1 MLLVEKH
8 LNFEMKIYI
17 ILKYSLD
24 FILQYEEGVTRDDLM
39 GVEDSRAN
47 SFFTKSLKSR
57 GTVFTLG
64 TRDSV
69 LSPTGLTQDI
79 IVPHTASKGEAKV
92 RCS

>member
-1 MLLVEKH
+1 MILFSH
-8 LNFEMKIYI
+8 LT
-17 ILKYSLD
+17 LTQ
-24 FILQYEEGVTRDDLM
+24 QYEEGVTRDDLM

-69 LSPTGLTQDI
+69 LSPSGLIQDI
-79 IVPHTASKGEAKV
+79 IVPHTAGKGETKV
-92 RCS
+92 RMFFSFI

>member
-1 MLLVEKH
+1 MNILS
-8 LNFEMKIYI
+8 KI
-17 ILKYSLD
+17 SHD
-24 FILQYEEGVTRDDLM
+24 PQYEEGVTRDDLM

-69 LSPTGLTQDI
+69 LSPTGLIQDI
-79 IVPHTASKGEAKV
+79 IVPHTAGKGETKV
-92 RCS
+92 RCRVLLYYKS

>member
-1 MLLVEKH
+1 M
-8 LNFEMKIYI
+8 
-17 ILKYSLD
+17 
-24 FILQYEEGVTRDDLM
+24 TRDDLM

-92 RCS
+92 RCYSQIYQI